1 MYRHIMVGVDAII
14 VSMKC
19 FVGSHG
25 TLGYES
31 IKEDISVPRYI
42 CVTKQLYML
51 LCENLINSY
60 LGEKMWYHL

>member
-1 MYRHIMVGVDAII
+1 MNGRKIDFVRHFFFKYYAYMYRHIMVGVDAII

-25 TLGYES
+25 TLVYEL

-42 CVTKQLYML
+42 CVTK
-51 LCENLINSY
+51 
-60 LGEKMWYHL
+60 